1 LVHKAILIGGAV
13 AGSVAILL
21 VVMLAFPQIFIPD
34 RIQVQEGD
42 SINDILSKYQQLVSE
57 IFPDNWNFLTFP
69 EQQQIKDDL
78 DLLEQELMDELN
90 NSTLT
95 EDPNDPFQL
104 PDPTDPC
111 ATGLECEDD
120 PSEFEDPLCSAGFTF
135 DELFGGCILDPLA
148 DILDQIEGLLDP
160 FAPTSTFVL
169 RSFAVLEDSSGNETP
184 AFQTFDIPL
193 QSLIGT
199 GGEILDFGK
208 VSISFNGITEE
219 TEKIVVSGSLNVL
232 LNDGFITG
240 KQLSGLSINGSGT
253 IPIMI
258 GGGEQFIQNIKDLDN
273 FKSSGLNTL
282 AFDVADFVA
291 TTGSTENNTQVFR
304 SIQDLRVFS
313 IDFDFNQGRNTI
325 IDASGQ
331 ATTIP
336 IADGSIEICAE
347 SRGQRIDNV
356 ETKFIPDTPSS
367 VMVEVNGLVII
378 NGFTV
383 SPPDP
388 QIGAGNYAVPVNCK
402 KETGIPRDTTIV
414 ITVNCCNFGTGSA
427 NRVSGSETFTLIVP
441 QSGKAYE
448 IDNFVKGITDL
459 DHYWTSNFG
468 QSHARN
474 TPYN

>member
-1 LVHKAILIGGAV
+1 MVHKAILIGGAV
-13 AGSVAILL
+13 AGSVAIVF
-21 VVMLAFPQIFIPD
+21 VVLLAFPQFFIPD
-34 RIQVQEGD
+34 RIQVEEGD
-42 SINDILSKYQQLVSE
+42 SLNDILAKYQQLVSE
-57 IFPDNWNFLTFP
+57 IFPDNFENLEVP
-69 EQQQIKDDL
+69 IQEEIQKDL

-90 NSTLT
+90 NATLT

-120 PSEFEDPLCSAGFTF
+120 PTQFEDPLCSAGFTF
-135 DELFGGCILDPLA
+135 DELFNGCILDPLA
-148 DILDQIEGLLDP
+148 DILDPIEGLLDP
-160 FAPTSTFVL
+160 FAPTSTFTL
-169 RSFAVLEDSSGNETP
+169 RSFAVLADSSGNETP
-184 AFQTFDIPL
+184 QFQTFDIPL

-253 IPIMI
+253 IPIKI
-258 GGGEQFIQNIKDLDN
+258 GGGDQFVQNIEELDS

-282 AFDVADFVA
+282 AFDVSDFVA
-291 TTGSTENNTQVFR
+291 TTGTTENNTQVFR
-304 SIQDLRVFS
+304 SMQDLRVFS

-331 ATTIP
+331 AKTIP
-336 IADGSIEICAE
+336 IADGTIEICAE

-367 VMVEVNGLVII
+367 VMIEADGQVII

-388 QIGAGNYAVPVNCK
+388 QIGSGNYQVPTNCIK
-402 KETGIPRDTTIV
+402 KSGIPRDTTIV
-414 ITVNCCNFGTGSA
+414 ITVDCCNFGTGTS
-427 NRVSGSETFTLIVP
+427 NRVSASQSFTVIVP
-441 QSGKAYE
+441 ESGIAYK

-459 DHYWTSNFG
+459 DHFWTSNFG
-468 QSHARN
+468 ISHARN

>member
-1 LVHKAILIGGAV
+1 MVHKAILIGGAV
-13 AGSVAILL
+13 AGSVAIIF
-21 VVMLAFPQIFIPD
+21 VVLLAFPQIFIPD

-42 SINDILSKYQQLVSE
+42 SINDILAKYQQLVSE
-57 IFPDNWNFLTFP
+57 IFPNDFEFLKFP
-69 EQQQIKDDL
+69 EQQQISDDL
-78 DLLEQELMDELN
+78 ALLEQELMDELN
-90 NSTLT
+90 NATLT

-104 PDPTDPC
+104 PEPTDPC
-111 ATGLECEDD
+111 ATGLTCEDD
-120 PSEFEDPLCSAGFTF
+120 PTQFEDPLCSAGFTF

-148 DILDQIEGLLDP
+148 DILDPIEGLLDP
-160 FAPTSTFVL
+160 FAPTSTFTL

-184 AFQTFDIPL
+184 QFQTFDIPL

-208 VSISFNGITEE
+208 VSISFNGVTEE
-219 TEKIVVSGSLNVL
+219 TEKIVVSGALKVL
-232 LNDGFITG
+232 LNDGLITS

-253 IPIMI
+253 IPIKI
-258 GGGEQFIQNIKDLDN
+258 GGGDQFVQNIVDLDS
-273 FKSSGLNTL
+273 FKSTGLNTI
-282 AFDVADFVA
+282 AFDVENFVA
-291 TTGSTENNTQVFR
+291 TTGTTENNTQVFR

-331 ATTIP
+331 AKTVP
-336 IADGSIEICAE
+336 IADGTIEICAE
-347 SRGQRIDNV
+347 SRGQRILDV

-367 VMVEVNGLVII
+367 VKVDVEGVTII

-388 QIGAGNYAVPVNCK
+388 QIGSGNYQVPTNCIK
-402 KETGIPRDTTIV
+402 KSGIPRDTTIV
-414 ITVNCCNFGTGSA
+414 ITVVCCNFGTGST
-427 NRVSGSETFTLIVP
+427 NQVSDTKTHTLIVP
-441 QSGKAYE
+441 ESGKAYVL
-448 IDNFVKGITDL
+448 DNFVKGITDL

>member
-1 LVHKAILIGGAV
+1 MVHKAIIIVGAV
-13 AGSVAILL
+13 AGTIAIILFVL
-21 VVMLAFPQIFIPD
+21 LAFPQLFIPD
-34 RIQVQEGD
+34 RIQVEEGD
-42 SINDILSKYQQLVSE
+42 SINDILGKYQQLVSE

-69 EQQQIKDDL
+69 EQQAIKDDL
-78 DLLEQELMDELN
+78 DLLEQEVMDEIN

-104 PDPTDPC
+104 PEPTDPC

-120 PSEFEDPLCSAGFTF
+120 PTQFEDPLCSAGFTF
-135 DELFGGCILDPLA
+135 DELFGGCVLDALA
-148 DILDQIEGLLDP
+148 DITDPIEGLLDP
-160 FAPTSTFVL
+160 FAPTASFQL
-169 RSFAVLEDSSGNETP
+169 RSFAVLTDSSGNETP
-184 AFQTFDIPL
+184 EFQTFDIPL

-199 GGEILDFGK
+199 TGEILDFGK

-253 IPIMI
+253 IPIKV
-258 GGGEQFIQNIKDLDN
+258 GGGDQFVLNIEDLDN
-273 FKSSGLNTL
+273 FKSSGLNTI

-304 SIQDLRVFS
+304 SMTDLRVFS
-313 IDFDFNQGRNTI
+313 IDFDFNEGRNTI

-331 ATTIP
+331 AKTVP

-347 SRGQRIDNV
+347 SRGQRLNNV

-367 VMVEVNGLVII
+367 VMVEVAGQAII

-388 QIGAGNYAVPVNCK
+388 QIGSGTYSVPVNCK

-414 ITVNCCNFGTGSA
+414 ITVACCNFGTGNS
-427 NRVSGSETFTLIVP
+427 NKVSGTESFTVIVP
-441 QSGKAYE
+441 ESGKAYML
-448 IDNFVKGITDL
+448 DYFVKGVTDL
-459 DHYWTSNFG
+459 DHFSTSNFG
-468 QSHARN
+468 HSHARN